1 MVWRKERR
9 PDSGKRPIL
18 LVANYSFKDST
29 FNLPLLFA
37 DLFSATIMSVVSL
50 KKKQVLPFSFKKKT
64 CKFYPISHQIQYHF
78 AVLGYDRSLR
88 RTTNPPSCRWHSTP
102 PPAVHFVP
110 EKLLEVRHISQH
122 WTMPKQQRSVLKNW
136 CIILASK
143 NWEVFLKGL
152 VFFFY
157 SHNFSNWTRF
167 QVQVRPHLEI
177 LCLLCAVV
185 RHLVDGR
192 YGSIF
197 PQKRNTTAV
206 KPPQKKHRCTLQ
218 KTK

>member
-1 MVWRKERR
+1 
-9 PDSGKRPIL
+9 
-18 LVANYSFKDST
+18 
-29 FNLPLLFA
+29 
-37 DLFSATIMSVVSL
+37 MSVVSL

-152 VFFFY
+152 VFFFILTTFQIELV
-157 SHNFSNWTRF
+157 SKFKFDPTLKSFAFFAQLSVTSWMGGTDRFFHRRETPLQSNPPKKNIDAHFRKPSKTSS
-167 QVQVRPHLEI
+167 
-177 LCLLCAVV
+177 CL
-185 RHLVDGR
+185 
-192 YGSIF
+192 F
-197 PQKRNTTAV
+197 PNPSQHQSARKR
-206 KPPQKKHRCTLQ
+206 KRDFF
-218 KTK
+218 